1 MVEAGGER
9 WAIPSSAVG
18 EVVEAP
24 EIESMPALPERVR
37 GVLSHRDAWLPVLDL
52 ARAMDLGRVEGE
64 GAALVMD
71 RGRTGY
77 ALLVERALSTEE
89 REAPE
94 GEWTDDAGVV
104 TVLDVEAL
112 FHAPAP
118 RSPPVDA
125 SRTAAPPGPR
135 SVVCFRVGD
144 AEFGFSADQV
154 DRIWPYEPPEPV
166 PGLPDFVVGVLPLRG
181 VAMPILDLGA
191 HLGVHLGVQL
201 GVRPEAGEER
211 RVLEIGRDDRRVLVI
226 GRDDRR
232 VGWVVD
238 EVVAVAPFPADRWTA
253 LPRYFGGRAARLVEA
268 VVRRDDRGPML
279 VLRADELLDPDQRG
293 VLQGSARAE

>member
-1 MVEAGGER
+1 MSRFLVVEAGGER

-77 ALLVERALSTEE
+77 ALLVERALGTEE
-89 REAPE
+89 REVPE

-104 TVLDVEAL
+104 TVLDVEGL
-112 FHAPAP
+112 FQAPAP
-118 RSPPVDA
+118 RPPPADD
-125 SRTAAPPGPR
+125 SRVEPDRGPR

-144 AEFGFSADQV
+144 AEFGFSADEV
-154 DRIWPYEPPEPV
+154 DRIWPYEPPESV

-181 VAMPILDLGA
+181 LALPILDLGA
-191 HLGVHLGVQL
+191 HL

-211 RVLEIGRDDRRVLVI
+211 RVLVL
-226 GRDDRR
+226 GHDDRR

-238 EVVAVAPFPADRWTA
+238 EVVAVAPFPADRWTP

-268 VVRRDDRGPML
+268 VVRREDRGPML
-279 VLRADELLDPDQRG
+279 VLRAAELLDPDQRG

>member
-1 MVEAGGER
+1 MSRFLVVEAGGER

-24 EIESMPALPERVR
+24 VIESMPALPERVR

-52 ARAMDLGRVEGE
+52 ARAMDLGRVEGD

-77 ALLVERALSTEE
+77 ALLVERALGTEE

-112 FHAPAP
+112 FQAPAP

-125 SRTAAPPGPR
+125 SRSAAPPGPR

-144 AEFGFSADQV
+144 ADFGFSADEV

-181 VAMPILDLGA
+181 IAMPILDLGT
-191 HLGVHLGVQL
+191 HL
-201 GVRPEAGEER
+201 GVRPAAGEE
-211 RVLEIGRDDRRVLVI
+211 RRVLVI

-268 VVRRDDRGPML
+268 VVRREDRGPML
-279 VLRADELLDPDQRG
+279 VLRAAELLDPDQRG